1 MGMGSDREFQDRL
14 SAALADRYR
23 IEGEIGSGGMATVF
37 KAEDLRHHR
46 RVAIKV
52 LHPGLAQ
59 TLGAERFLREI
70 RTVANLTHPHI
81 LPLHDSGEAEGL
93 LFHVMPYVK
102 GESLRAR
109 LDKEGQLPVEDAVQ
123 IAREIADALAYAH
136 GEGVVHRDVKPDNIM
151 LEAGHAVLADFGVAH
166 ALAEAEEERLT
177 KTGLSLGT
185 PAYTS
190 PEQAAGG
197 REPDG
202 RSDQYALG
210 CVLYEMLT
218 GHPPF
223 TGPEV
228 ESIVRQHLTVD
239 PPPVTQVRTAVPTQV
254 AGALTRAMAKSPA
267 DRYLTASEFGAALG
281 QSTVAAQ
288 AGPVSMPRRPSSRAR
303 VVTGS
308 LAAIAALVLLVWAGL
323 WFGRPVP
330 VLEASPRVIVL
341 PYDNQ
346 TGDPD
351 LDPIGRMVAEE
362 ITEGLAR
369 TGEIPVVP
377 SMMVLEALARNR
389 GVEEGGGEET
399 VVRRVAGE
407 TEAGIAVTG
416 AFYRRGEEIEV
427 HSEVVNLTTGE
438 SLGSVETVRG
448 SIADPRE
455 AVAPARD
462 RVVGVLATRLRPGTA
477 WEVPASVQPPTYEAY
492 QDYARGN
499 ELWLQ
504 QRYLD
509 AAEWY
514 TRAYEADTTFLRSL
528 MIAAAAYGNG
538 GNPVRSDSLLRVIEP
553 RREELAPYDRYRF
566 DYALAGRRGDRA
578 AQLRAARAATERV
591 PFGTQRLALV
601 VSLVQNNRPR
611 EALETFGE
619 VWEDFLAI
627 SGGWPP
633 LWYTYTEIHH
643 LLEDHDREL
652 ELAREGKEVVAGV
665 ILGLGLEA
673 RALAALGRTE
683 ELDDVVSQVLAA
695 PEAQEENPGTVL
707 EMVAEEL
714 RAHGHA
720 GAAGRV
726 IEEALSWFQMEPEE
740 FRGTP
745 GARALR
751 GRLLYL
757 NQDWSEAGAVF
768 EELSNEGSG
777 SSSILGPLGV
787 VAARLGDSVAAG
799 DFSRRLAAL
808 EEPYR
813 PGQRILWRARIEAVL
828 GNREEAM
835 ALLRRA
841 FGEGVGF
848 GIWLHRDPALAP
860 LADYPPFQEFVR
872 PKG

>member
-1 MGMGSDREFQDRL
+1 MRMASDRELQAGL

-23 IEGEIGSGGMATVF
+23 VEGEIGSGGMATVF
-37 KAEDLRHHR
+37 LAEDLRHHR

-52 LHPGLAQ
+52 LHTGLVQ

-93 LFHVMPYVK
+93 LFYVMPYVK

-109 LDKEGQLPVEDAVQ
+109 LDKEGQLPVGDAIQ

-166 ALAEAEEERLT
+166 ALAEAKEERLT

-223 TGPEV
+223 TGPEL

-239 PPPVTQVRTAVPTQV
+239 PPPVTQVRTTVPTQV

-267 DRYLTASEFGAALG
+267 DRYRTASEFGAALG
-281 QSTVAAQ
+281 QATVAAP
-288 AGPVSMPRRPSSRAR
+288 AGPESPTRRPPSRIR
-303 VVTGS
+303 VVALS
-308 LAAIAALVLLVWAGL
+308 LAAMVALVLLIWAGL
-323 WFGRPVP
+323 WCGRPTP
-330 VLEASPRVIVL
+330 VSEASRRVIVL

-369 TGEIPVVP
+369 TGEIQVVP

-389 GVEEGGGEET
+389 GGEGGEGEEAA
-399 VVRRVAGE
+399 VQQLARE
-407 TEAGIAVTG
+407 TNAGIAVTG
-416 AFYRRGEEIEV
+416 AYYRRGDEMEV
-427 HSEVVNLTTGE
+427 HSEVVDLAAGE
-438 SLGSVETVRG
+438 PLGAVETVRG
-448 SIADPRE
+448 SIEDPRE
-455 AVAPARD
+455 AVAPVRD

-492 QDYARGN
+492 QDYVRGN
-499 ELWLQ
+499 ELWLH
-504 QRYLD
+504 QRYLA

-528 MIAAAAYGNG
+528 MIAASAYGNG
-538 GNPVRSDSLLRVIEP
+538 GDPVRFDSLLRVIEP
-553 RREELAPYDRYRF
+553 RREELAPYDRLRL
-566 DYALAGRRGDRA
+566 DYGLAGQRGDRA
-578 AQLRAARAATERV
+578 AQLRAARAATELV

-601 VSLVQNNRPR
+601 LSLVQNNRPR
-611 EALETFGE
+611 EAQESLEE
-619 VWEDFLAI
+619 VWDDFL
-627 SGGWPP
+627 SVTEGWSPV
-633 LWYTYTEIHH
+633 WYIRTEIYH
-643 LLEDHDREL
+643 LLEDHEREL
-652 ELAREGKEVVAGV
+652 EVAREGRQVVADV
-665 ILGLGLEA
+665 LLGLGLEA
-673 RALAALGRTE
+673 PALAALGRIE
-683 ELDDVVSQVLAA
+683 ELDEVVNQVMAA
-695 PEAQEENPGTVL
+695 PESPGENPGTVL
-707 EMVAEEL
+707 EFVAEEL

-720 GAAGRV
+720 EEAGRV
-726 IEEALSWFQMEPEE
+726 IEEALSWLEMEPEE
-740 FRGTP
+740 FQRTAE
-745 GARALR
+745 ARQLR

-757 NQDWSEAGAVF
+757 NQDWSEAEAVF
-768 EELSNEGSG
+768 EELSGEGPE
-777 SSSILGPLGV
+777 SSTILGSLGV
-787 VAARLGDSVAAG
+787 IAARLGDSVAADG
-799 DFSRRLAAL
+799 FSRGLAAL

-813 PGQRILWRARIEAVL
+813 LGQNTLWRARIEAVR
-828 GNREEAM
+828 GNQEEAVT
-835 ALLRRA
+835 LLRRA

>member
-1 MGMGSDREFQDRL
+1 MASDRELQERL

-37 KAEDLRHHR
+37 LAEDLRHHR

-52 LHPGLAQ
+52 LHPGLVQ

-70 RTVANLTHPHI
+70 RTVASLTHPHI

-93 LFHVMPYVK
+93 LFYVMPYVK

-109 LDKEGQLPVEDAVQ
+109 LDKEGQLPVEDAIQ

-166 ALAEAEEERLT
+166 ALAEAKEERLT

-185 PAYTS
+185 PTYAS

-267 DRYLTASEFGAALG
+267 DRYRTASEFGAALG
-281 QSTVAAQ
+281 QATMAAQ
-288 AGPVSMPRRPSSRAR
+288 GGPMPAPRRPPSTIR
-303 VVTGS
+303 VGTLS
-308 LAAIAALVLLVWAGL
+308 LAAIAALALLVWAGI

-330 VLEASPRVIVL
+330 VSEASRRVIVL

-369 TGEIPVVP
+369 TGEIQVVP
-377 SMMVLEALARNR
+377 SLMVLESLARIR
-389 GVEEGGGEET
+389 GGGEGEGEEAAVRQLAQET
-399 VVRRVAGE
+399 K
-407 TEAGIAVTG
+407 AGIAVTG
-416 AFYRRGEEIEV
+416 AYYRRGDEMEV
-427 HSEVVNLTTGE
+427 HSEVVDLATGE
-438 SLGSVETVRG
+438 PLGAVETVRG
-448 SIADPRE
+448 SIADPTE
-455 AVAPARD
+455 AVAPVRD
-462 RVVGVLATRLRPGTA
+462 RVMGVLATRLRPGTA
-477 WEVPASVQPPTYEAY
+477 WEVPASVQPPTYEAF

-504 QRYLD
+504 QQYLD
-509 AAEWY
+509 AARWF

-538 GNPVRSDSLLRVIEP
+538 GDPVRFDSLLQVIEP
-553 RREELAPYDRYRF
+553 RREKLAPYDRYRL
-566 DYALAGRRGDRA
+566 DYGLAGARGDRA
-578 AQLRAARAATERV
+578 AQLRAARAATELV
-591 PFGTQRLALV
+591 PSGTQRLALAL
-601 VSLVQNNRPR
+601 SLVQNNRPR
-611 EALETFGE
+611 EALESLEE
-619 VWEDFLAI
+619 VWEDFI
-627 SGGWPP
+627 TVSRGWPP
-633 LWYTYTEIHH
+633 LWYTYADILH
-643 LLEDHDREL
+643 LLGDHGREL
-652 ELAREGKEVVAGV
+652 EVAREGKEMVADV
-665 ILGLGLEA
+665 LLGLGLEA

-683 ELDDVVSQVLAA
+683 ELDEVVNQVLAA
-695 PEAQEENPGTVL
+695 PESPGENPGTVL
-707 EMVAEEL
+707 EFVAEEL

-720 GAAGRV
+720 VEAGQV
-726 IEEALSWFQMEPEE
+726 IEEALSWLEVEPEE
-740 FRGTP
+740 FRETP
-745 GARALR
+745 EARELR

-757 NQDWSEAGAVF
+757 NRDWSEAGAVF
-768 EELSNEGSG
+768 EELSAEGPE
-777 SSSILGPLGV
+777 SSAILGPLGV
-787 VAARLGDSVAAG
+787 SAARLGDSVGARNLSG
-799 DFSRRLAAL
+799 RLAAL
-808 EEPYR
+808 KEPYR
-813 PGQRILWRARIEAVL
+813 LGQNTLWRARIEAVL
-828 GNREEAM
+828 GNPKEAM
-835 ALLRRA
+835 TLLRRA
-841 FGEGVGF
+841 FGEGISF
-848 GIWLHRDPALAP
+848 GIWLHRDPALAE
-860 LADYPPFQEFVR
+860 LADYPTFQEFVR
-872 PKG
+872 PRG